1 MFIILSKLLP
11 LFIYP
16 LGLVCILL
24 VILLFL
30 GNTPRRTRVLLLVA
44 LAILWLSSINWTAAT
59 LVRSLETRYLPSQ
72 ELPPLEVAVVLSGG
86 THPQL
91 TPRPLV
97 EVNEGG
103 DRILYA
109 AWLYQQGK
117 VEKLLLTGGSIEF
130 LNPGMGSAAEDMVD
144 LFSMLGVPEEALWL
158 ETEAQNTYENAVFS
172 AEMLEEAGIERVYL
186 VTSAMHMP
194 RSVAMFAQ
202 QGVEVIPAP
211 TDFAMPDAEWDYLF
225 NANLASQFFNL
236 LPQSSNLFMTTKAL
250 KEYIGLMVY
259 AFLGSS
265 SAIPLA

>member
-24 VILLFL
+24 GILVLL
-30 GNTPRRTRVLLLVA
+30 RNTPRQTRILVLMA
-44 LAILWLSSINWTAAT
+44 LTILWISSINWTAAT
-59 LVRSLETRYLPSQ
+59 LVRSLETRFLPSQ
-72 ELPPLEVAVVLSGG
+72 DLQPLEVAVVLSGG
-86 THPQL
+86 TYPQL

-97 EVNEGG
+97 EINDAG
-103 DRILYA
+103 DRLLYA

-117 VEKLLLTGGSIEF
+117 VEKLLLTGGRIEF
-130 LNPGMGSAAEDMVD
+130 LNPGMGSAAEDMVAV
-144 LFSMLGVPEEALWL
+144 FAMLGVPEEALWL

-172 AEMLEEAGIERVYL
+172 AKMLEEAGIERVYL

-194 RSVAMFAQ
+194 RSVAMFSQ

-211 TDFAMPDAEWDYLF
+211 TDFVMPDAEWDYLF
-225 NANLASQFFNL
+225 NANIASQFFNF

-250 KEYIGLMVY
+250 KEYLGLIVY
-259 AFLGSS
+259 TFLGS
-265 SAIPLA
+265 